1 MTIIGR
7 TEFLA
12 RAQLDSETLELWIG
26 EEWLIPAEGDAD
38 TAFTEAD
45 LARARLIRDLTGDL
59 GVNAEGVGI
68 VLNLVDQVHGL
79 RRTLAGVLRLAREQP
94 LQPESGPS

>member
-1 MTIIGR
+1 MIVITS

-12 RAQLDSETLELWIG
+12 RAQLDSETLNLWIS
-26 EEWLIPAEGDAD
+26 EEWLLPAHTGPDG
-38 TAFTEAD
+38 AFTETD
-45 LARARLIRDLTGDL
+45 LARARLIRDLTETM

-79 RRTLAGVLRLAREQP
+79 RRTLAGVLQSVREP
-94 LQPESGPS
+94 SPSSESDPP

>member
-1 MTIIGR
+1 MIVIGR

-12 RAQLDSETLELWIG
+12 RAQLDNETLELWIS
-26 EEWLIPAEGDAD
+26 EEWLLPAHAD
-38 TAFTEAD
+38 PDSAFTETD
-45 LARARLIRDLTGDL
+45 LARARLIRDLTENL

-79 RRTLAGVLRLAREQP
+79 RRTLAGVLQSVRPPPPPASNRP
-94 LQPESGPS
+94 